1 MVDSA
6 ERKTGSESGNSEIT
20 RSDANID
27 GNQGFTLKRGRGR
40 PKGSKNR
47 RETASGSGS
56 GNGSETAKEG
66 YAQAV
71 FKEEKV
77 TLKGKGK
84 KPVSF
89 MSENDA
95 KQTTL
100 FLLTLVEGTF
110 TQQLGDAAKFN
121 SIESLLL
128 TTSLPNILQNM
139 SDEAAAKMLNFLYPL
154 ALVIGSSSYSY
165 RLLNL
170 YREKQE
176 KIRKEKEESEQNA
189 NDRIDQ

>member
-6 ERKTGSESGNSEIT
+6 ERKTGNESGNSEIA
-20 RSDANID
+20 RSDSNPN
-27 GNQGFTLKRGRGR
+27 GNQGFTVKRGRGR

-56 GNGSETAKEG
+56 GSENDKEV
-66 YAQAV
+66 YAQAI

-77 TLKGKGK
+77 ALKGKGK

-89 MSENDA
+89 MSEGDA

-110 TQQLGDAAKFN
+110 TQQLGEGAKFN

-165 RLLNL
+165 RLINL

-176 KIRKEKEESEQNA
+176 KIRKEKEESEQNE
-189 NDRIDQ
+189 NNRIDQ